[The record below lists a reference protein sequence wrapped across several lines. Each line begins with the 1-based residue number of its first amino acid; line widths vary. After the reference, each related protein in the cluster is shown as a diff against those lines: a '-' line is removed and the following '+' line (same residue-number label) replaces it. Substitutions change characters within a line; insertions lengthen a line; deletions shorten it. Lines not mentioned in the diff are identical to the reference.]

1 MKKFLLVGSLALFL
15 TACNDGSSEQTQ
27 STATQKTASV
37 VTSMQSSVA
46 IPDVSKEPL
55 PEWIKQANKVTA
67 PIGDTV
73 IDGKSFTATNYCKP
87 HACGN
92 NFMITLSNQD
102 KKDVSLVVSV
112 KDTDGA
118 ITEPSKYAIYWFIGN
133 PDQSMKEALVKT
145 LQQNPNWK

>member
-67 PIGDTV
+67 PIGETV
-73 IDGKSFTATNYCKP
+73 IDGESFTAKNYCKH

-118 ITEPSKYAIYWFIGN
+118 ITEPSKYATYWFIGN

-145 LQQNPNWK
+145 LQKNPNWK

>member
-1 MKKFLLVGSLALFL
+1 MKKILLVGSLALFL

-27 STATQKTASV
+27 SAPAQKTAPV
-37 VTSMQSSVA
+37 VTSTQSSVI
-46 IPDVSKEPL
+46 IPDVSKDPL
-55 PEWIKQANKVTA
+55 PEWIKQENKVTA

-73 IDGKSFTATNYCKP
+73 IGGKSFTATNYCKP

-118 ITEPSKYAIYWFIGN
+118 ITEPSKYATYWFIGN